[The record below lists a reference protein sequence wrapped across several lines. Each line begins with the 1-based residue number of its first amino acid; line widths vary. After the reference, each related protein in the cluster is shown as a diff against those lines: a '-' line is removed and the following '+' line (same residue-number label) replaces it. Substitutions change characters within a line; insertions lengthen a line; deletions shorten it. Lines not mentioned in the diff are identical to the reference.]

1 MPELPE
7 VETIRRQLEPLV
19 VGRRLTSAWAFPHP
33 KFTAALEVVG
43 ATITGTTRRGKYLLL
58 TLDDGRELVVHLGMT
73 GSLRVRPA
81 GDSGDAYVRAWWG
94 LDDPARG
101 AGEAGD
107 ASRAGQALEYRDV
120 RRFGRIAVA
129 EDGQYAGTLAV
140 QGPDALDRRLT
151 PEEFWR
157 ALRRSR
163 RAVKTQL
170 LSQRPIAGVGNIYA
184 DEALW
189 QARVNPFLR
198 TVTRAQAAALLD
210 AVRQVLAGSL
220 HHGGTTLTSY
230 RNAEGLPGR
239 NQQRLNVYGQAGLP
253 CPRCGTELRSRVLDG
268 RTTTWC
274 PTCQPGPGRA
284 SRADGRS
291 GQVSRSDGGPGQV
304 SRSDAGSGQ
313 VSRSDAGSGQA
324 SRSHGRSGQA
334 SRSHGRSGQASRSH
348 GRSGRGRRAKRR

>member
-33 KFTAALEVVG
+33 KFSAALEVEG
-43 ATITGTTRRGKYLLL
+43 ATITGTARRGKYLLL
-58 TLDDGRELVVHLGMT
+58 SLDDGRELVVHLGMT

-94 LDDPARG
+94 LDGPARAAVG
-101 AGEAGD
+101 AGSQARAAVGAGSQARAAVGAGD

-120 RRFGRIAVA
+120 RRFGRLAVA

-151 PEEFWR
+151 AEEFWR
-157 ALRRSR
+157 ALKRSR
-163 RAVKTQL
+163 RAIKTQL

-189 QARVNPFLR
+189 WARINPARR

-210 AVRQVLAGSL
+210 ALREVLAGSL
-220 HHGGTTLTSY
+220 YHGGTTLTTY
-230 RNAEGLPGR
+230 RNVEGRPGR
-239 NQQRLNVYGQAGLP
+239 NQQRLDVYGQAGLP

-274 PTCQPGPGRA
+274 PTCQPGPGH
-284 SRADGRS
+284 
-291 GQVSRSDGGPGQV
+291 VSRS
-304 SRSDAGSGQ
+304 R
-313 VSRSDAGSGQA
+313 
-324 SRSHGRSGQA
+324 
-334 SRSHGRSGQASRSH
+334 
-348 GRSGRGRRAKRR
+348 GRSGRRSGTRR